1 MNQDNLIFWLGLFRA
16 GYKNAYMS
24 VMDLSFLNNSW
35 TTRIEIVLANVG
47 RLCLYQGFVETD
59 SGAQIPK
66 YKVFYSFASNMNY
79 RTAIKLPDAWSKAVR
94 LVYDTKKY
102 LEASKDVQKNSDMII
117 DTVTRNTNM
126 MHKTYE
132 KIAARKKNGFIDTL
146 GR

>member
-1 MNQDNLIFWLGLFRA
+1 MNQDNLIFWLDLFRA

-24 VMDLSFLNNSW
+24 VIDLSFLNNSW
-35 TTRIEIVLANVG
+35 TTRIEIVLPNVG
-47 RLCLYQGFVETD
+47 RLCLYQGFTEID

-66 YKVFYSFASNMNY
+66 YKAFYSFASNMNF
-79 RTAIKLPDAWSKAVR
+79 RTAINSEYALGKAVK
-94 LVYDTKKY
+94 LVYETKKY
-102 LEASKDVQKNSDMII
+102 IESAKGAEKNPDMII
-117 DTVTRNTNM
+117 DAVARNTNL